1 MSGIPELPQAPAA
14 PVPAVSPAPPAPAT
28 PAVTARP
35 PAPPPRLALFRL
47 GGRLCGVAA
56 AFCKQF
62 VQLDAVTPVPL
73 APAYLLGVTQ
83 LRGHILPVLDA
94 SQLPGLSGLP
104 GLPPSEA
111 PGAPSARGGGQ
122 PTTAGGRQALVVTAT
137 GLDSALAALAVTE
150 IVGFERPSF
159 AAPGAAPA
167 AASPGDAGGTVPG
180 DAGSAAADHLPTGP
194 PAGAAMAGARP
205 LWRGEEVAVLDVAAI
220 LAGLRPGAPPQRAAR
235 AEQAR

>member
-1 MSGIPELPQAPAA
+1 MSGIPEIPRPPAAPAPAA
-14 PVPAVSPAPPAPAT
+14 SPAPPG
-28 PAVTARP
+28 VARP
-35 PAPPPRLALFRL
+35 AAAPRLALFRL

-94 SQLPGLSGLP
+94 SRLPGLNGMAP
-104 GLPPSEA
+104 
-111 PGAPSARGGGQ
+111 PGAAGGGQ
-122 PTTAGGRQALVVTAT
+122 PTTAGARQALVVTAT

-159 AAPGAAPA
+159 AAAAAP
-167 AASPGDAGGTVPG
+167 
-180 DAGSAAADHLPTGP
+180 PTGDVI
-194 PAGAAMAGARP
+194 AGAHP
-205 LWRGEEVAVLDVAAI
+205 LWRGEEVAVLDVAGL
-220 LAGLRPGAPPQRAAR
+220 LAGLRPGAPPQHGAR
-235 AEQAR
+235 ADLRVRDAEP

>member
-1 MSGIPELPQAPAA
+1 MSGIPELPRPPAAAVPAASPAPAA
-14 PVPAVSPAPPAPAT
+14 APRP
-28 PAVTARP
+28 ARP
-35 PAPPPRLALFRL
+35 PAAPRLALFRL

-94 SQLPGLSGLP
+94 SQLPGLSGLASP
-104 GLPPSEA
+104 EA
-111 PGAPSARGGGQ
+111 PGAPRAGGGL

-137 GLDSALAALAVTE
+137 GLDSALAALEVTE

-159 AAPGAAPA
+159 AAPAGPPA
-167 AASPGDAGGTVPG
+167 GEAGGAVAG
-180 DAGSAAADHLPTGP
+180 DAGSTVADDPAVGA
-194 PAGAAMAGARP
+194 PAGAAIAGARP
-205 LWRGEEVAVLDVAAI
+205 LWQGEEVAVLDVAAI
-220 LAGLRPGAPPQRAAR
+220 LAGLRPGAPPHVAAR
-235 AEQAR
+235 AELPW

>member
-1 MSGIPELPQAPAA
+1 MSGIPELPQPPAA
-14 PVPAVSPAPPAPAT
+14 PAPVASPAPPGS
-28 PAVTARP
+28 ARP
-35 PAPPPRLALFRL
+35 PAAPRLALFRL

-94 SQLPGLSGLP
+94 SQLPGLSGLA
-104 GLPPSEA
+104 PPAA
-111 PGAPSARGGGQ
+111 PQTPSVGGGQ

-159 AAPGAAPA
+159 ASPAATPA
-167 AASPGDAGGTVPG
+167 AAPPGDAGGTVLG
-180 DAGSAAADHLPTGP
+180 DTGSAAADHLATGA
-194 PAGAAMAGARP
+194 PAGAAIAGARP

>member
-1 MSGIPELPQAPAA
+1 MSGAPELPQPPAA
-14 PVPAVSPAPPAPAT
+14 RVPAASPTPVAAPGA
-28 PAVTARP
+28 ARP
-35 PAPPPRLALFRL
+35 PAAPRLALFRL

-94 SQLPGLSGLP
+94 SQLPGLPGLP
-104 GLPPSEA
+104 GWPPPEA
-111 PGAPSARGGGQ
+111 PVAPSAGGGQ

-137 GLDSALAALAVTE
+137 GLDSALAALEVTE

-159 AAPGAAPA
+159 AAPA
-167 AASPGDAGGTVPG
+167 
-180 DAGSAAADHLPTGP
+180 P
-194 PAGAAMAGARP
+194 PAGDVIGGARP
-205 LWRGEEVAVLDVAAI
+205 LWRGEEVAVLDVAAL
-220 LAGLRPGAPPQRAAR
+220 LAGLRPGAAAAACGAR
-235 AEQAR
+235 ADLRVRDAEP

>member
-1 MSGIPELPQAPAA
+1 MSGMPELPQPPAA
-14 PVPAVSPAPPAPAT
+14 PAPASPAAPGS
-28 PAVTARP
+28 ARP
-35 PAPPPRLALFRL
+35 PAAPRLALFRL

-94 SQLPGLSGLP
+94 SQLPGLSGLAAA
-104 GLPPSEA
+104 EA
-111 PGAPSARGGGQ
+111 PRAPEPAGASNAPSAR
-122 PTTAGGRQALVVTAT
+122 PALVVTAT
-137 GLDSALAALAVTE
+137 GLDSALAALEVTE

-159 AAPGAAPA
+159 AAPAGA
-167 AASPGDAGGTVPG
+167 
-180 DAGSAAADHLPTGP
+180 
-194 PAGAAMAGARP
+194 PAGAAIAGARP

-220 LAGLRPGAPPQRAAR
+220 LAGLRPGAPPR
-235 AEQAR
+235 

>member
-1 MSGIPELPQAPAA
+1 MSGIPELPQPPAA
-14 PVPAVSPAPPAPAT
+14 PAPAVS
-28 PAVTARP
+28 

-94 SQLPGLSGLP
+94 SQLPGLSGLSGLL

-111 PGAPSARGGGQ
+111 PGAPSARGAGQ

-159 AAPGAAPA
+159 AAPAAAPVAASA

-180 DAGSAAADHLPTGP
+180 DAGSAAADHPATGA

-220 LAGLRPGAPPQRAAR
+220 LAGLRPGAPTQRAAR

>member
-1 MSGIPELPQAPAA
+1 MSGMPELPQPPAA
-14 PVPAVSPAPPAPAT
+14 PAPAPAAPPAPAAA
-28 PAVTARP
+28 PGAARP
-35 PAPPPRLALFRL
+35 PAAPRLALFRL

-83 LRGHILPVLDA
+83 LRGHILPVLDV
-94 SQLPGLSGLP
+94 SRLPGFAAAAPREG
-104 GLPPSEA
+104 SEA
-111 PGAPSARGGGQ
+111 PSAGDGQ

-159 AAPGAAPA
+159 AAPAA
-167 AASPGDAGGTVPG
+167 
-180 DAGSAAADHLPTGP
+180 P
-194 PAGAAMAGARP
+194 PAGGAIAAARACP
-205 LWRGEEVAVLDVAAI
+205 LWRGEEVAVLDVAAL
-220 LAGLRPGAPPQRAAR
+220 LAGLGPGALPRPAAH
-235 AEQAR
+235 AAHAQTFA

>member
-1 MSGIPELPQAPAA
+1 MSGIPELPEPPAAPAPAA
-14 PVPAVSPAPPAPAT
+14 SSAPPT
-28 PAVTARP
+28 PAGTARP
-35 PAPPPRLALFRL
+35 PAAPRLALFRL

-159 AAPGAAPA
+159 ASPAPAPA
-167 AASPGDAGGTVPG
+167 AAPPGDAGGTVPG
-180 DAGSAAADHLPTGP
+180 DTGSAAAEHAATGA

-235 AEQAR
+235 AAQAR